1 MARIETDPNYSSPTF
16 SRATAS
22 TDLFKKEDVQALAAA
37 MSTHDHSTGKGVVL
51 GTASIPNGT
60 ITSAMIAD
68 LTIDTADLKDGA
80 VTSAKIL
87 DGTIATADL
96 ANASVTNAKLG
107 TDTARLNLLVNG
119 GMEIW
124 QRGNGP
130 FTTIGAWTAD
140 RWVLAPGGASTMSA
154 SRDTANVDASS
165 QYCLALTYTHSAESS
180 FYQPTD
186 PLLAYQLRG
195 KSVTFSARVRCS
207 VANAVRLALNDGVS
221 NTLGSFHS
229 GGGAYET
236 LTLTKTFATTG
247 ATGSAQFDLMASC
260 TAYVDNAMLVVGSVA
275 ADYAPLH
282 PADDL
287 ARCLRYYRRYAAT
300 STIGIGLGQ
309 AISAVNAVHH
319 FLMSPRTAVTPTA
332 TVSAPGDWWATA
344 ASSTGIA
351 CTNLVGSIL
360 HPDACTLQSTVA
372 SGLVAGNASYLQ
384 NNNGNST
391 ISFEAN
397 P

>member
-1 MARIETDPNYSSPTF
+1 MARIPVDPNYNSPTF
-16 SRATAS
+16 PRATAA
-22 TDLFKKEDVQALAAA
+22 TDLFLKEDVQALAAA

-51 GTASIPNGT
+51 GAASIPNGT

-87 DGTIATADL
+87 DGTIATGDL
-96 ANASVTNAKLG
+96 ANSAVTNAKLG
-107 TDTARLNLLVNG
+107 TDTARLNLLTNPGFEV
-119 GMEIW
+119 W

-130 FTTIGAWTAD
+130 FAVNGPSAD
-140 RWVLAPGGASTMSA
+140 RWSINGSGTILSV
-154 SRDTANVDASS
+154 SRNTANTDAAS
-165 QYCLALTYTHSAESS
+165 LACAACTVTAYSAEMHLS
-180 FYQPTD
+180 QRQEDVT
-186 PLLAYQLRG
+186 QLHGRTI
-195 KSVTFSARVRCS
+195 TFSARVRTS
-207 VANAVRLALNDGVS
+207 TASAVRLSVGQDSGL
-221 NTLGSFHS
+221 TYGSYHS

-236 LTLTKTFATTG
+236 LTVTAVIAVNATIASPNVTFNAN
-247 ATGSAQFDLMASC
+247 C
-260 TAYVDNAMLVVGSVA
+260 TAYVDNAMLVVGSVP